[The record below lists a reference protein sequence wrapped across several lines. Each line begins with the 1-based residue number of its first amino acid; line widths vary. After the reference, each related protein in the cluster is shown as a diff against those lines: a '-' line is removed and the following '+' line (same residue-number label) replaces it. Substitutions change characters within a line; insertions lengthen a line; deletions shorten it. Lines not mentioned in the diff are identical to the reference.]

1 MLLTEF
7 GQAWINPQFRLT
19 AFKVAIAVGTVL
31 IILNH
36 GVAIV
41 HSEMTMGRWF
51 SALLTYIVPY
61 TVNIHGQWTAQTRQT
76 MTTTITANTGEA
88 IAALT
93 ESIEPFNSVNNIEI
107 PTNAS
112 DQSD

>member
-7 GQAWINPQFRLT
+7 GRAWINPQFRLT
-19 AFKVAIAVGTVL
+19 ALKVAITVGTVL

-36 GVAIV
+36 GAAIV
-41 HSEMTMGRWF
+41 HGEMTMGRWF
-51 SALLTYIVPY
+51 SALLTYVVPY

-76 MTTTITANTGEA
+76 MATTIPDDA

-93 ESIEPFNSVNNIEI
+93 EGIELSNPAHHTET
-107 PTNAS
+107 PPPAS
-112 DQSD
+112 D

>member
-7 GQAWINPQFRLT
+7 GRAWINPQFRLT

-36 GVAIV
+36 GAAIV
-41 HSEMTMGRWF
+41 HGEMTMGRWF

-76 MTTTITANTGEA
+76 ITTTITASTGDA

-93 ESIEPFNSVNNIEI
+93 EGIEQSNPANNAEM
-107 PTNAS
+107 PTNTS
-112 DQSD
+112 DKSS